1 MVYKFR
7 LLSDEVNNFKRE
19 ITIDASATFQDL
31 KNAICDSVAYDKNQL
46 CSFFICDDNWEKE
59 KEITLEDMGAD
70 SSEDIWLMED
80 TILEDMI
87 EDEGQKLL
95 FVFDYL
101 TERAFFMEMAEYI
114 PGRNLKDPVCSLSL
128 GHAPSQILEMD
139 LDELDAKTDAK
150 AAANASAM
158 TVDDFDD
165 DEAFAD
171 DQYDLEDLDS
181 AGFDEM
187 KF

>member
-31 KNAICDSVAYDKNQL
+31 KNAICDSTGYDKNQL

-70 SSEDIWLMED
+70 SSEDFWLMED
-80 TILEDMI
+80 TVLEDMI

-101 TERAFFMEMAEYI
+101 TERAFFMEMAEYV
-114 PGRNLKDPVCSLSL
+114 PGRNLKTPYARFRWASLLCRFLTWTSMNSMPRPMQRPL
-128 GHAPSQILEMD
+128 QTQLPCRSTISTMTRLLPMTSTTS
-139 LDELDAKTDAK
+139 KTSTAQ
-150 AAANASAM
+150 AS
-158 TVDDFDD
+158 T
-165 DEAFAD
+165 
-171 DQYDLEDLDS
+171 
-181 AGFDEM
+181 
-187 KF
+187 K